1 MTNSKV
7 EERLYEAGFVLPAAP
22 APQGS
27 YVPVV
32 IAGSVAYCSG
42 VIPMQDGAPGIK
54 GRLGVDISIDEARK
68 GAELAVLGLF
78 ANLKAA
84 IGDLDK
90 VARVA
95 RVGGFVASSPD
106 FTDQPEVINAA
117 SDLMIVAF
125 GEDGRHARTAV
136 GVAALPR
143 GVAVEVEAI
152 FILK

>member
-7 EERLYEAGFVLPAAP
+7 EERLNQAGYVLPAAP

-32 IAGSVAYCSG
+32 VAGSVAYCSG
-42 VIPMQDGAPGIK
+42 VLPMLDGALVAK
-54 GRLGVDISIDEARK
+54 GRLGVDITVDEARK
-68 GAELAVLGLF
+68 GAELAALGIL

-95 RVGGFVASSPD
+95 RLGGFVASSPD

-117 SDLMIVAF
+117 SDLMVLAF
-125 GEDGRHARTAV
+125 GEDGRHSRAAV
-136 GVAALPR
+136 GVAVLPR
-143 GVAVEVEAI
+143 GVAVELEAT

>member
-1 MTNSKV
+1 
-7 EERLYEAGFVLPAAP
+7 
-22 APQGS
+22 
-27 YVPVV
+27 
-32 IAGSVAYCSG
+32 
-42 VIPMQDGAPGIK
+42 MQDGAPGVK

-68 GAELAVLGLF
+68 GAELAVLGLL

-152 FILK
+152 FLLK